1 MCVVQMQ
8 AAAACLYSGVSL
20 NRITAVLSQATWWST
35 LLALAEAVLH
45 GRKGTA
51 GKTIAAR

>member
-8 AAAACLYSGVSL
+8 AAAACLYSGMSL

-45 GRKGTA
+45 GRKGTV
-51 GKTIAAR
+51 GKTTAAR

>member
-1 MCVVQMQ
+1 MCAMQMQ

-35 LLALAEAVLH
+35 LLALAEAALH
-45 GRKGTA
+45 GRKGTM
-51 GKTIAAR
+51 GKTTAAR

>member
-8 AAAACLYSGVSL
+8 AAVACLYSGVSL
-20 NRITAVLSQATWWST
+20 NRITAVLSQATWWIT